1 MSEENPTTTACP
13 NCGGRGYRYVEER
26 QGVVKCE
33 CKDEGRVGRVL
44 AAAEIPKKY
53 ADCRLASYLPPQD
66 NPNLQDAHAR
76 AVEYANGYLKCPTP
90 KGLLFQGAPGLGK
103 THLAIGIIRELIE
116 RELVSCYFCNFAG
129 ELQKIRDSISGER
142 SLNLPRIVYDAQI
155 IVLDDFGSQR
165 WSPWVQDQMSNIISD
180 RYNNGR
186 PTIITTNLTD
196 RASAERNDLRAAA
209 MKKLGVMDHEGNID
223 NFALARYEKVGI
235 FFGAVRDEPETL
247 QDQLGERLR
256 SRLYEMC
263 DVVPMAG
270 KDYRRTQVDRFWSI
284 RRRD

>member
-103 THLAIGIIRELIE
+103 
-116 RELVSCYFCNFAG
+116 
-129 ELQKIRDSISGER
+129 
-142 SLNLPRIVYDAQI
+142 
-155 IVLDDFGSQR
+155 
-165 WSPWVQDQMSNIISD
+165 
-180 RYNNGR
+180 
-186 PTIITTNLTD
+186 
-196 RASAERNDLRAAA
+196 
-209 MKKLGVMDHEGNID
+209 
-223 NFALARYEKVGI
+223 
-235 FFGAVRDEPETL
+235 
-247 QDQLGERLR
+247 
-256 SRLYEMC
+256 
-263 DVVPMAG
+263 
-270 KDYRRTQVDRFWSI
+270 
-284 RRRD
+284 